1 MFGFCIPQANPA
13 LMGEFSTSYIEND
26 IAIIENDKYLK
37 LVIVMWEQ
45 TYLYM

>member
-26 IAIIENDKYLK
+26 IASKYLK

-45 TYLYM
+45 TCLYM